1 MKTIKLSVYLWLY
14 SLEVFD
20 FLLFTFYFWSM
31 SLQQLKVTQVQQEVN
46 EVITITLAP
55 IAGQNPVYKA
65 GQFLTLA
72 FSVGGKELRRSYS
85 VYSSPLVDEPLA
97 IAVKLVENGEIS
109 RFLHHQLREGDIV
122 NVTEP
127 NGQFFYEPEEE
138 KERTVF
144 LFAAGVG
151 ITPLFSILKTA
162 LVGEQQSKIVL
173 IYSSRSADDTLFIEE
188 LKAWQQIYPD
198 RFKLINLFSN
208 SKNLLRARLNGFL
221 VQELIKE
228 QLTFAKEDALF
239 YTCGPVDYM
248 DVCRI
253 SILGAGYKP
262 HQVKRETFVLPED
275 EIDEDDATEKV
286 VDKNTYSINLI
297 FQGETYHLQ
306 VPWPKRILD
315 VALENKIKI
324 PYSCSGGVCSTCVA
338 TCISGGVRMDY
349 NEVLTD
355 DEIARGRVLVCTGH
369 PTEND
374 TTITWG

>member
-1 MKTIKLSVYLWLY
+1 M
-14 SLEVFD
+14 
-20 FLLFTFYFWSM
+20 
-31 SLQQLKVTQVQQEVN
+31 QQLKVTQVQQEVN

-55 IAGQNPVYKA
+55 LTGEIPIFKA

-72 FSVGGKELRRSYS
+72 FRIGNKELRRSYS
-85 VYSSPLVDEPLA
+85 AYSSPLVDEPIS

-109 RFLHHQLREGDIV
+109 RFLHHSLRQGDIV
-122 NVTEP
+122 EVTEP
-127 NGQFFYEPEEE
+127 NGMFFYEPEED

-151 ITPLFSILKTA
+151 ITPLYSILKTA
-162 LVGEQQSKIVL
+162 LVGEQKSKIVL
-173 IYSSRSADDTLFIEE
+173 IYSSRSADETLFLEE
-188 LKAWQQIYPD
+188 LTAWQNIYAD

-208 SKNLLRARLNGFL
+208 SKNLMRARLNGFL
-221 VQELIKE
+221 VHELIRE
-228 QLTFAKEDALF
+228 QLPFVKDDALF

-262 HQVKRETFVLPED
+262 HQIKRETFVLPED

-286 VDKNTYSINLI
+286 VDKSTYSVNLI
-297 FQGETYHLQ
+297 FQGETHHLQ

-324 PYSCSGGVCSTCVA
+324 PYSCSGGVCSTCTA
-338 TCISGGVRMDY
+338 TCVSGGVRMDY

-374 TTITWG
+374 TTITWE

>member
-1 MKTIKLSVYLWLY
+1 
-14 SLEVFD
+14 
-20 FLLFTFYFWSM
+20 M
-31 SLQQLKVTQVQQEVN
+31 SLQQLKVTRVQQEVN
-46 EVITITLAP
+46 EVITIILEPLA
-55 IAGQNPVYKA
+55 GEKPVFKA

-72 FSVGGKELRRSYS
+72 FHLGNKELRRSYS
-85 VYSSPLVDEPLA
+85 AYSSPLVDEPLA

-109 RFLHHQLREGDIV
+109 RFLHHSLRQGDV
-122 NVTEP
+122 VEVTEP
-127 NGQFFYEPEEE
+127 NGMFYYDPETD

-144 LFAAGVG
+144 LFGAGVG
-151 ITPLFSILKTA
+151 ITPLYSILKTA
-162 LVGEQQSKIVL
+162 LVGEQKSKMVL
-173 IYSSRSADDTLFIEE
+173 IYSSRSADETLFLEE
-188 LKAWQQIYPD
+188 LKEWQNIYPD

-221 VQELIKE
+221 VHELIRE
-228 QLTFAKEDALF
+228 QLSFNKEDALF

-286 VDKNTYSINLI
+286 VDKSTYSINLI
-297 FQGETYHLQ
+297 FQGETHHLQ

-315 VALENKIKI
+315 VALEHKIKI
-324 PYSCSGGVCSTCVA
+324 PYSCSGGVCSTCAA

-355 DEIARGRVLVCTGH
+355 DEIAKGRVLVCTGH
-369 PTEND
+369 PTENE